1 MTLDAARP
9 LADNGFSQGEGKET
23 AVMLGP
29 AQVLTSKVLV
39 VDDQLTNVRL
49 LERTL
54 RSAGYVSV
62 ATTQNPHEVCELHR
76 KDRYD
81 LILLDLQMP
90 GMDGFRVLEG
100 LKQVDASLS
109 VLVMSAHAGNQER
122 ALQAGA
128 KGFISKPFNAVE
140 LLARVYSL
148 LESRLSAS
156 SPPAPN
162 VG

>member
-1 MTLDAARP
+1 MR
-9 LADNGFSQGEGKET
+9 S
-23 AVMLGP
+23 P

-39 VDDQLTNVRL
+39 VDDQLTNISL

-54 RSAGYVSV
+54 RAAGYMSV

-76 KDRYD
+76 KNRYD

-90 GMDGFRVLEG
+90 GLDGFRVLEA
-100 LKQVDASLS
+100 LKEVEPDGSLS

-122 ALQAGA
+122 AVLAGA
-128 KGFISKPFNAVE
+128 RGFISKPFNAVE

-148 LESRLSAS
+148 LERRRSD
-156 SPPAPN
+156 PPPI
-162 VG
+162 G